1 MLKLTIAIA
10 LTAATLAPGPIHAE
24 PARSCAERAQV
35 LERLDTGYGESRQS
49 IGLAGN
55 GTVIEMFASTETGSW
70 SILAT
75 SPDGRTC
82 ILAAGQSFENTIRDL
97 TPVKGELI

>member
-1 MLKLTIAIA
+1 MLKFTLAIA
-10 LTAATLAPGPIHAE
+10 LTAATLAPAHAQQ
-24 PARSCAERAQV
+24 ARNCGDRAKV

-49 IGLAGN
+49 IGLAAN
-55 GTVIEMFASTETGSW
+55 NTVIEVFASDETGTW
-70 SILAT
+70 TILST

-82 ILAAGQSFENTIRDL
+82 ILAAGQSFENTYKDL